1 MNPTKPR
8 NQSSRSRHALKKHR
22 LHKSHSLADKVK
34 FIEAVD
40 ELPKGFKVS
49 VSSIGAAS
57 HAVKRKF
64 DRNMEPA
71 EDALLEWFAAE
82 RDLDLNVTD
91 NRLRGTAEITKQKDI
106 GVLNYLTMNYCE
118 GPTESILDA
127 VKMITTSEKHK
138 HRFVPYNED
147 DIVYEDDN
155 LDDDEDGVDYES
167 SVLDS
172 DPQGLS
178 DELESPPSSPT
189 INGATRKLSA
199 IYGCLGQNR

>member
-22 LHKSHSLADKVK
+22 LHKSYSLADKVK

-40 ELPKGFKVS
+40 ELRAKGFKVS
-49 VSSIGAAS
+49 ASSIGAAS
-57 HAVKRKF
+57 HAVKRKL

-106 GVLNYLTMNYCE
+106 GVLNYLTMNY
-118 GPTESILDA
+118 
-127 VKMITTSEKHK
+127 
-138 HRFVPYNED
+138 Y

>member
-22 LHKSHSLADKVK
+22 LHKSYSLADKVK

-40 ELPKGFKVS
+40 ELRAKGFKVS

-91 NRLRGTAEITKQKDI
+91 NRLRGMAEITKQKDI

-189 INGATRKLSA
+189 INDK
-199 IYGCLGQNR
+199 I